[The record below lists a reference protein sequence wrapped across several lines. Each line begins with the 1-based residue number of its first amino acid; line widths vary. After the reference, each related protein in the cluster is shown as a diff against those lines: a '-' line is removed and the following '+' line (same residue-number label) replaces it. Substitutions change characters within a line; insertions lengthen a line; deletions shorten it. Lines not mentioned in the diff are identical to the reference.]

1 MVSFCEAVFLS
12 FGAALKKL
20 RCEQLVLNRFK
31 KGIGNRANG
40 EEKTN
45 TLLNKEFEKRKQN
58 GFGHFVYDKNGNVSG
73 VVISY
78 L

>member
-40 EEKTN
+40 EEIFNSTYSYGSHIYFDLSNRSCK
-45 TLLNKEFEKRKQN
+45 K
-58 GFGHFVYDKNGNVSG
+58 FGR
-73 VVISY
+73 
-78 L
+78 